1 MSHSLQGGYIHS
13 HVRDP
18 PAPVIKLMHLA
29 DEAEAQ
35 IETKVIQELTDH
47 AWRLCSQQLPRL
59 VFVELPTVTISRA
72 VRSMDNDITNLA
84 ASLQLFN
91 SYALACIVP
100 LLPLTIT
107 TPITAPAIGSPAHSH
122 QPFCSAP
129 SFNTVKLYPSGST
142 TTRSL
147 WRRKQ
152 VSCAKATL
160 VTPPSFSNMPLKVGP
175 QDVLGQSEA
184 I

>member
-1 MSHSLQGGYIHS
+1 MHSVCGPI
-13 HVRDP
+13 
-18 PAPVIKLMHLA
+18 
-29 DEAEAQ
+29 
-35 IETKVIQELTDH
+35 
-47 AWRLCSQQLPRL
+47 QLPKP

-91 SYALACIVP
+91 SYASACFVRLP
-100 LLPLTIT
+100 PLTIT
-107 TPITAPAIGSPAHSH
+107 TPITAAAIGSSTHTH
-122 QPFCSAP
+122 QPLCSAP
-129 SFNTVKLYPSGST
+129 SFNTVKLNPSGST

-160 VTPPSFSNMPLKVGP
+160 VIPPSFSNMPLKVVGNVDHGP

-184 I
+184 F